1 MPKFLLKKEICD
13 FWTFHKGA
21 KMGNKKLNITTV
33 VITSLILLNIFNTS
47 AFTTV
52 WTR

>member
-21 KMGNKKLNITTV
+21 KMGKLNITTV
-33 VITSLILLNIFNTS
+33 VIASLVLLNIFNTS

>member
-21 KMGNKKLNITTV
+21 KMEKGKTKYNDGSNRV
-33 VITSLILLNIFNTS
+33 VDPP
-47 AFTTV
+47 
-52 WTR
+52 